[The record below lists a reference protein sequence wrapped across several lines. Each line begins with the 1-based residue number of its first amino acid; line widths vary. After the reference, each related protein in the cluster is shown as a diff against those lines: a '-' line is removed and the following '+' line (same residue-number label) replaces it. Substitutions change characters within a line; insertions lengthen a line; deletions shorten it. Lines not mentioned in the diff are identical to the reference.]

1 LIGGPVRAS
10 LGAGEI
16 MGKSLPLI
24 GALLALATTALA
36 AEPVT
41 IKVGVLRQ
49 PHSRETISLIEIPAA
64 DETLAGAELGADD
77 NNTTGQFTNQA
88 FEIVDAKIEADED
101 VAAAITGLGEAGAS
115 LVIADLPA
123 DRFLQAADAGKARGM
138 VFVNSGATDE
148 SLREKDCRA
157 NAFHAAPTRAMLADG
172 LAQYLVWKQWK
183 RWLLVKGSHPQ
194 DEALAQAYRDAAKK
208 FGAKIVEERTY
219 ADTGGGRSSDTGVVQ
234 TQRQMPVTTQNAPPY
249 DVLVAADESEV
260 FAAYLPYRTWDAR
273 PVAGSAGLTPESW
286 DPAFDQWGA
295 AQLQNRFLRKFKRP
309 LRARD
314 AQAWTAMRMI
324 GEAATRTQSADAAKL
339 AAYMAGPDFE
349 IAAFKGQKL
358 TVRPWNL
365 QLRQPILLG
374 DGRTIVSVSP
384 QEGFLHQ
391 TSTLDTLGK
400 DRPETT
406 CALK

>member
-1 LIGGPVRAS
+1 MRLT
-10 LGAGEI
+10 
-16 MGKSLPLI
+16 LPLLS
-24 GALLALATTALA
+24 ALLTLTSTAFA
-36 AEPVT
+36 ADLLT

-49 PHSRETISLIEIPAA
+49 PHSRETISMIDIPAD
-64 DETLAGAELGADD
+64 DETLSGVQLGTDD
-77 NNTTGQFTNQA
+77 NNTTGQFTNQI
-88 FEIVDAKIEADED
+88 FETIDAKVEPDAD
-101 VAAAITGLGEAGAS
+101 VAAAVAKLGDAGVA
-115 LVIADLPA
+115 LVVADLPA
-123 DRFLQAADAGKARGM
+123 ARFLLAADAGKARGM
-138 VFVNSGATDE
+138 VFINSGATDE

-172 LAQYLVWKQWK
+172 LAQYLIWKQWK
-183 RWLLVKGSHPQ
+183 RWLLVKGSHAD
-194 DEALAQAYRDAAKK
+194 DEALTQAYRDAAKK
-208 FGAKIVEERTY
+208 FGAKIVEERTF

-234 TQRQMPVTTQNAPPY
+234 TQRQMPVATQNAPAY
-249 DVLVAADESEV
+249 DVLIAADESEV
-260 FAAYLPYRTWDAR
+260 FAGYLPYRTWDAR
-273 PVAGSAGLTPESW
+273 PVAGSAGLMPESW

-314 AQAWTAMRMI
+314 AQAWTAMRMF
-324 GEAATRTQSADAAKL
+324 GEAATRTQSADAKTI

-365 QLRQPILLG
+365 QLRQPIMLG

-406 CALK
+406 CKLK